1 MTISIVLKKK
11 KQQTQMESLML
22 SPMSVNQD
30 LISNLSVVKA
40 SARNVNFNQS
50 IWIYVISTGK
60 VICMMDHHLP

>member
-1 MTISIVLKKK
+1 
-11 KQQTQMESLML
+11 MEPLML

-30 LISNLSVVKA
+30 LISNQSVVKA

-50 IWIYVISTGK
+50 IWIYVISTDK